1 MSPFFMAISIDG
13 VEVEGARG
21 QWVTDQTLDPLA
33 QQPQYKFND
42 DLTAGE
48 PVGGKTPEIPEGQG

>member
-1 MSPFFMAISIDG
+1 MAISIDG

-21 QWVTDQTLDPLA
+21 QWVTDQTLNPLD
-33 QQPQYKFND
+33 QQPQYSLND

-48 PVGGKTPEIPEGQG
+48 PIDGKTPEIPEGEG

>member
-1 MSPFFMAISIDG
+1 MAISIDG

-42 DLTAGE
+42 DLTEGE